1 VTPLDPQIKD
11 VLDAMAAQPPPDEPQ
26 TLEEIRAGASAGHRA
41 LCPPA
46 VEMAS
51 IDAVAVPGPNGDV
64 PCLVNTPRLSDEPL
78 PVLIFFHGGGLMLLS
93 AEDFQPVCT
102 ALASAADCI
111 VVNVDYRL
119 APEHPFPAALDD
131 ALASWRGL
139 LDAGAEPR
147 RSVFMG
153 DSAGGGLAL
162 ALALRA
168 RDTGKNLPAA
178 LVAMSPWTDLAVT
191 GESVRRNA
199 DADPMINADDVPH
212 LASRYLDGADP
223 RHPYASPL
231 YGDPTGLPP
240 TLIQVGGDEVLLDDS
255 VRMAARLC
263 EAGVEAQLEIWPR
276 MPHVFQS
283 FSSIL
288 PEARRA
294 IGRIGAFVRQH
305 AAP

>member
-1 VTPLDPQIKD
+1 MSLRAEAVRIGLRWFLKPTSRPGVTITRRREQIGNFQRWVPAPPSDAEIMRGTLGGIPALTVAMPQSR
-11 VLDAMAAQPPPDEPQ
+11 PDRYI
-26 TLEEIRAGASAGHRA
+26 LF
-41 LCPPA
+41 L
-46 VEMAS
+46 
-51 IDAVAVPGPNGDV
+51 
-64 PCLVNTPRLSDEPL
+64 
-78 PVLIFFHGGGLMLLS
+78 HGGGYVTGTPDLYVHLLWRIAAA
-93 AEDFQPVCT
+93 AEARV
-102 ALASAADCI
+102 AA
-111 VVNVDYRL
+111 VQYRL

-168 RDTGKNLPAA
+168 RDTGKDLPAA
-178 LVAMSPWTDLAVT
+178 IVAMSPWTDLAVT